1 MMSIVKIWVLVSLV
15 VVATHC
21 TMKDPNEAKASP
33 TEKDASA
40 KKVVGYDSARAKKL
54 GADEHGMK
62 RYVMAFLKRGKTK
75 LTDSIARKELQKK
88 HLENITRLAEEGKL
102 IVAGPFL
109 ENKDIRGIFIFNVES
124 VEEAQKLTASDPAIQ
139 AGTLEMELHPW
150 YGSAALIDTLQIHQT
165 LEKKSITEA
174 K

>member
-1 MMSIVKIWVLVSLV
+1 MKPPVEEKTLPTQQETNTAIKYD
-15 VVATHC
+15 ATL
-21 TMKDPNEAKASP
+21 
-33 TEKDASA
+33 
-40 KKVVGYDSARAKKL
+40 AKKL
-54 GADEHGMK
+54 GADEYGMK

-75 LTDSIARKELQKK
+75 LTDSIARKELQQK
-88 HLENITRLAEEGKL
+88 HLQNINRLAAEGKL

-150 YGSAALIDTLQIHQT
+150 YGSAALIETLQIHKK
-165 LEKKSITEA
+165 LEKKNVTEA